1 VSLAI
6 RNVRGLF
13 SRIFGFRSSSD
24 PIRKTIAEAIAQI
37 DRMLLDIEGTINNLK
52 EMQEDHTRKA
62 EMFARQG
69 KNEYERIFLDE
80 LDHIGKLLTI
90 FNLVHMDLVRVK
102 VRLKTL
108 THVEEPLKH
117 LPEIIQELEMI
128 KPKIEKIAPDL
139 AMAVME
145 IERKVSSIM
154 TSTNLINPPLA
165 GINTSQGSSN
175 AVRKTVS
182 KKALPPLPPE
192 TEPPATI
199 QAPVARVRAT
209 STMSSKVSV
218 DLIKTWLI
226 EEIKSTGGVLDIS
239 TFCKKYGVTRSQVF
253 MALQMLER
261 EGKIKL
267 SR

>member
-1 VSLAI
+1 MSLAI

-13 SRIFGFRSSSD
+13 SRIFGFRSNSD

-37 DRMLLDIEGTINNLK
+37 DRMLLDIEGTMNNLK
-52 EMQEDHTRKA
+52 EMQEEHTRKA

-90 FNLVHMDLVRVK
+90 FNLVHMDLVRVR

-145 IERKVSSIM
+145 IEKKVSSIM

-165 GINTSQGSSN
+165 GINTPQSSSTTVKKTGS
-175 AVRKTVS
+175 R
-182 KKALPPLPPE
+182 KALPPLPPE
-192 TEPPATI
+192 TEPFPTMKAPTVRVGAT
-199 QAPVARVRAT
+199 T
-209 STMSSKVSV
+209 GSKVSV

>member
-1 VSLAI
+1 MSLAI

-37 DRMLLDIEGTINNLK
+37 DRMLLNIEGTINNLK
-52 EMQEDHTRKA
+52 EMQEEHSRKA

-69 KNEYERIFLDE
+69 KNEYEKIFLDE
-80 LDHIGKLLTI
+80 LTHISKLLSI
-90 FNLVHMDLVRVK
+90 FDLVRIDLVRVK

-154 TSTNLINPPLA
+154 TSTNLSNSPLPE
-165 GINTSQGSSN
+165 IQGSSSIN
-175 AVRKTVS
+175 TAI
-182 KKALPPLPPE
+182 KKAEPLKKKLPPLPPE
-192 TEPPATI
+192 GEPIGSAQLVMASKRTSMN
-199 QAPVARVRAT
+199 VRA
-209 STMSSKVSV
+209 SI

-239 TFCKKYGVTRSQVF
+239 SFCKKYGVTRSQIF

>member
-1 VSLAI
+1 MSLAI

-37 DRMLLDIEGTINNLK
+37 DRMLLNIEGTINNLK
-52 EMQEDHTRKA
+52 EMREEHSRKA

-69 KNEYERIFLDE
+69 KNEYEKIFLDE
-80 LDHIGKLLTI
+80 LTHISKLLSI
-90 FNLVHMDLVRVK
+90 FDLVRIDLVRVK

-154 TSTNLINPPLA
+154 TSTNLSNSPLPEIHSSSP
-165 GINTSQGSSN
+165 INTMI
-175 AVRKTVS
+175 
-182 KKALPPLPPE
+182 KKAESVKKTLPPLPPE
-192 TEPPATI
+192 GEPIGAA
-199 QAPVARVRAT
+199 QLVMAPRRTSMNVRA
-209 STMSSKVSV
+209 SI

-239 TFCKKYGVTRSQVF
+239 SFCKKYGVTRSQVF

>member
-1 VSLAI
+1 MSLAI

-13 SRIFGFRSSSD
+13 SRIFGFKGSSD

-52 EMQEDHTRKA
+52 EMQEEHSRKA

-69 KNEYERIFLDE
+69 KNEYEKIFLDE
-80 LDHIGKLLTI
+80 LTHISKLLSI
-90 FNLVHMDLVRVK
+90 FDLVRIDLVRVK

-154 TSTNLINPPLA
+154 TSTNLTNSPLPGIHSSSPINSAMKEAEP
-165 GINTSQGSSN
+165 
-175 AVRKTVS
+175 VKKT
-182 KKALPPLPPE
+182 LPPLPPE
-192 TEPPATI
+192 GEPIGASQLVI
-199 QAPVARVRAT
+199 APKRASMNARA
-209 STMSSKVSV
+209 SI

-239 TFCKKYGVTRSQVF
+239 SFCKKYGVTRSQVF